1 VDKRWIIRRLIVLAI
16 SLCGII
22 IAITIP
28 SDPNRIISESTNM
41 IAPPPINPFQ
51 NAVCATAITEANGN
65 DIRIG
70 SAVNGLIEDVYVKP
84 WDKVEEGQPLLCID
98 TRQIRAQIEVD
109 RQDIKVRQAEVNT
122 LEIQYQRYLSVDD
135 QRAISEESIS
145 TKLTELQTARA
156 QLDRAYAQ
164 LAADEVDLDRHY
176 LRAPCNAVILRN
188 TFLKGMYFGGFEG
201 TVLSSANTTI
211 TDTPFEMV
219 LGPLDYIQLRVDVDE
234 QNACRIIPNKRAIGI
249 PREVIRTSFEL
260 EFVAIEPFIVP
271 KKSLTGN
278 SDERIDTRVL
288 QVVYRFKPDPS
299 YQIYIGQ
306 MFDVYIEAHPL
317 PTYQPIP
324 QRAA

>member
-1 VDKRWIIRRLIVLAI
+1 MDKRWIIRRLIVIAI

-28 SDPNRIISESTNM
+28 SDPNRIVSETTNM

-51 NAVCATAITEANGN
+51 NAVCATAITEAYGN
-65 DIRIG
+65 DIRVG
-70 SAVNGLIEDVYVKP
+70 SAVTGLIEEIYVKP

-109 RQDIKVRQAEVNT
+109 LQEIKVRQCEVNT
-122 LEIQYQRYLSVDD
+122 LEIQYQRYLSVEDP
-135 QRAISEESIS
+135 RAISEADIS
-145 TKLTELQTARA
+145 TKLTSLQTARA
-156 QLDRAYAQ
+156 TLDKAYAQ
-164 LAADEVDLDRHY
+164 LSADQVDLDRHY
-176 LRAPCNAVILRN
+176 IRAPCNAVILRN
-188 TFLKGMYFGGFEG
+188 SFVKGMYFGGSEG

-234 QNACRIIPNKRAIGI
+234 QNACRIIPNKPAVAI
-249 PREVIRTSFEL
+249 PREVVRKTFDL

-288 QVVYRFKPDPS
+288 QVLYRFKPDPS
-299 YQIYIGQ
+299 YQVYIGQ

-317 PTYQPIP
+317 PTYQITP